1 MGTQRSKVRQ
11 ALLAVVVV
19 VALGAASS
27 PFWLFSSAKQGSFA
41 PELTEKIADI
51 LSLSEDEETA
61 DAGLTKSTAATATAF
76 LDAAAQKATAAA
88 GSAIKAPASAQGT
101 RTAPPIVA
109 TTTTTTTANTTKAP
123 EPLPDTKILPTP
135 ESKPLR
141 LQSVAS
147 FLEDDALRDV
157 PPTIGAN
164 ALIAYFGVSP
174 NPPTDKER
182 QTLQEIGIDSISGAS
197 AIAVKDTLLPKEI
210 LAFAGGDPYEVY
222 DKRHPQQRIAAIYYL
237 ACVLSAES
245 GGALYNI
252 ITTIHYPRTLKRLY
266 EVTLQEYTEHKLPE
280 LTDDEPLDMGA
291 YETIYLSFP
300 VWWGDMPMAV
310 YSFLEKYDLSGKNII
325 VVYMHSGGER
335 NLNGN
340 LLQKIASLEPNAT
353 VYHEPLAVNSNEFQ
367 DVQQL
372 QENVRQYIA
381 ELSEEF
387 N

>member
-11 ALLAVVVV
+11 ALLAVAVV
-19 VALGAASS
+19 VAVGAASS
-27 PFWLFSSAKQGSFA
+27 PFWLFSSDAQDSLA
-41 PELTEKIADI
+41 PEVTEKIADI
-51 LSLSEDEETA
+51 LSLGK
-61 DAGLTKSTAATATAF
+61 DA
-76 LDAAAQKATAAA
+76 QTAAA
-88 GSAIKAPASAQGT
+88 DTTQGTSPTAPVTQDFTPQTASATEVQAPASSQGEHST
-101 RTAPPIVA
+101 PPAVAA
-109 TTTTTTTANTTKAP
+109 TTTTTTK
-123 EPLPDTKILPTP
+123 PLPATKILPPP

-147 FLEDDALRDV
+147 FLSDDARDDI

-174 NPPTDKER
+174 NPPTAKER
-182 QTLQEIGIDSISGAS
+182 QTLQAIGINSISGAS
-197 AIAVKDTLLPKEI
+197 AIAVKDNLLPKEI
-210 LAFAGGDPYEVY
+210 LSFAGADPYEHY
-222 DKRHPQQRIAAIYYL
+222 DAQHPQRQIAAIYYL

-252 ITTIHYPRTLKRLY
+252 ITTIHYPRNLQKLY

-280 LTDDEPLDMGA
+280 LTDDEPLDMGS

-325 VVYMHSGGER
+325 VVYIHSSGEH
-335 NLNGN
+335 NVNSN

-353 VYHEPLAVNSNEFQ
+353 VYNEPLAVHSNEFK
-367 DVQQL
+367 DVKKL
-372 QENVRQYIA
+372 QETVHRYIA
-381 ELSEEF
+381 KLSEEF

>member
-88 GSAIKAPASAQGT
+88 GSAIKAPASTQGT
-101 RTAPPIVA
+101 RTAPSAVA
-109 TTTTTTTANTTKAP
+109 TTTAANTP

-325 VVYMHSGGER
+325 VVYMNSGGER

>member
-11 ALLAVVVV
+11 ALLAIVVV

-27 PFWLFSSAKQGSFA
+27 PFWLFSSAEQDRLA
-41 PELTEKIADI
+41 PELTEKLADI
-51 LSLSEDEETA
+51 LSLSEDEETPTA
-61 DAGLTKSTAATATAF
+61 DLTKSTSATALA
-76 LDAAAQKATAAA
+76 DAAAGAAPKKASASA
-88 GSAIKAPASAQGT
+88 GSEIKAPLSTLGT
-101 RTAPPIVA
+101 RSAPPEVA
-109 TTTTTTTANTTKAP
+109 TTTTTTTDTP
-123 EPLPDTKILPTP
+123 EPRPDTKILPTP

-141 LQSVAS
+141 LLSVAS
-147 FLEDDALRDV
+147 FLAADALRDI

-174 NPPTDKER
+174 NPPTAKER
-182 QTLQEIGIDSISGAS
+182 QTLQELGIDSISGAS
-197 AIAVKDTLLPKEI
+197 AIAVKDNLLPKEI

-222 DKRHPQQRIAAIYYL
+222 DKRPPQQRIAAIYYL

-252 ITTIHYPRTLKRLY
+252 ITTIHYPRTLKALY

-280 LTDDEPLDMGA
+280 LTDDEPLDLGA

-325 VVYMHSGGER
+325 VVYMHSGGEH

-340 LLQKIASLEPNAT
+340 LLRKIASLEPNAT
-353 VYHEPLAVNSNEFQ
+353 VYHEPLAVHSNKFK

-372 QENVRQYIA
+372 QESVRQYIA

-387 N
+387 D

>member
-27 PFWLFSSAKQGSFA
+27 PFWLFSSAEQGSFA
-41 PELTEKIADI
+41 PEITEKIADI
-51 LSLSEDEETA
+51 LRLSEDEETA
-61 DAGLTKSTAATATAF
+61 DAGLTKSTTATASASWG
-76 LDAAAQKATAAA
+76 AAPQQASAAA
-88 GSAIKAPASAQGT
+88 GSASKAPASTQGT
-101 RTAPPIVA
+101 RTAPSAVA
-109 TTTTTTTANTTKAP
+109 TTTTTANTP

>member
-27 PFWLFSSAKQGSFA
+27 PFWLFSSAEQGSFA
-41 PELTEKIADI
+41 PEITEKIADI

-61 DAGLTKSTAATATAF
+61 DAGLTKSTTATASASWG
-76 LDAAAQKATAAA
+76 AAPQQASAAA
-88 GSAIKAPASAQGT
+88 GSASKAPASTQGT
-101 RTAPPIVA
+101 RTAPSAVA
-109 TTTTTTTANTTKAP
+109 TTTTTANTP

-280 LTDDEPLDMGA
+280 LTDDEPIDMGA

-310 YSFLEKYDLSGKNII
+310 YSFLAKYDLSGKNII